1 MGEKTDD
8 LNSINARTVRDRA
21 ATRLCSRAGL
31 ASSTRSVLRSPGV
44 GGRARSA
51 GRVRRR
57 AVQGRSGQTRGRIGR
72 GRGGTSRSA
81 ARGRGWA
88 LCWPGPAGAG
98 LLVAVRGAE
107 RQGGRERE
115 RGAEEREKGWGE
127 RSREWRR
134 LRWLVCDER
143 IEEKESAV
151 RKKRNGAHLSYTR

>member
-107 RQGGRERE
+107 RQAEEREREEQRRERKGGE
-115 RGAEEREKGWGE
+115 RGAESGGGCAGWCATSE
-127 RSREWRR
+127 
-134 LRWLVCDER
+134 
-143 IEEKESAV
+143 
-151 RKKRNGAHLSYTR
+151 